1 MASAISMEI
10 SDDLENSPR
19 ARQMRV
25 AEITEMIHVHILD
38 ILFHLTL

>member
-10 SDDLENSPR
+10 SDGLENRSR
-19 ARQMRV
+19 ARHMRV
-25 AEITEMIHVHILD
+25 AEKTEMIHVHILD